1 MSPAPKS
8 RQALWQAARRKRKL
22 CAQCGTGKLATAW
35 HCRPCAD
42 ANSARNLA
50 RYHARRGALTPTGG
64 ESVGGD
70 ATCSKCGQVLLG
82 SEPVLCIHC
91 DAGGEGAKP

>member
-1 MSPAPKS
+1 MTPAPKS

-22 CAQCGTGKLATAW
+22 CCQCGTGKLATAW

-42 ANSARNLA
+42 AQSGRNLA
-50 RYHARRGALTPTGG
+50 NYYARKAAGGA
-64 ESVGGD
+64 GGD